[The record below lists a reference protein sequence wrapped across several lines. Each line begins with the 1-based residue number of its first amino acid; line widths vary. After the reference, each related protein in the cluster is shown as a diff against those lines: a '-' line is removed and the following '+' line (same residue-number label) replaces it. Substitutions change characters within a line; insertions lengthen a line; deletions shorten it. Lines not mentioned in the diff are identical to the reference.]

1 MKNIVAGT
9 FIAVLLGAAPGIM
22 PLPAMADEGQPVQAE
37 AQEVKVVQ
45 VAEYLDEAGN
55 TVTVTT
61 YSDGSVSVS
70 INGNNPV
77 RGARAMEVLAAHG
90 INLSVSPSGEILGQT
105 LKSGASVKAAP
116 HAPAAP
122 SANAAMPANIAA
134 GSGMGISA
142 SMAESGNNT
151 FTQNNINGISVS
163 R

>member
-9 FIAVLLGAAPGIM
+9 FIAVLLGAAPGMM
-22 PLPAMADEGQPVQAE
+22 PLPAMAAEGQSVQAE

-45 VAEYLDEAGN
+45 VAEYLDEEGN

-70 INGNNPV
+70 INGDNPV
-77 RGARAMEVLAAHG
+77 TGARAMEVLAAHG

-122 SANAAMPANIAA
+122 SAAAAPAPQAA
-134 GSGMGISA
+134 QKLM
-142 SMAESGNNT
+142 T
-151 FTQNNINGISVS
+151 
-163 R
+163 